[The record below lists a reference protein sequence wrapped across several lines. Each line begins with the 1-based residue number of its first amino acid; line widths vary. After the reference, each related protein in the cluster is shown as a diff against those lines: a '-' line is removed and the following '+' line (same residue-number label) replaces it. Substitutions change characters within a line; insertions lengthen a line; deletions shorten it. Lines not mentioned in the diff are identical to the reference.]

1 MSSFAGRMKEYPT
14 VSLDRFDREN
24 LHAQAYFLSHCHKD
38 HMKGLKGPLLK
49 RKLQFSRTVRL
60 YCSFVT
66 KELLLNNPKY
76 AFWEEN
82 IVPLELESPTQIS
95 LVDEASGQKEEV
107 VVTLLP
113 AGHCPGSVMFL
124 FEGCR
129 GNVLYTGDFRLA
141 VGDASRM
148 EHLHSGSRVKD
159 IRTVYLDS
167 TFYDPRFFQIPSRE
181 VCLRGIS
188 ELVGSWISQSPHH
201 VVWLNCK
208 AAYGYEYLFTNLGD
222 EFNTQVHV
230 NSLAMF
236 KKMPEI
242 LSYVTTDRR
251 TQIHACRHPK
261 DEEFFQG
268 NRLPCGCTA
277 ADGTPLRIISI
288 KPSTMWF
295 GERTKK
301 TNVLIK
307 TGASSYRACF
317 SFHSSYSE
325 IKDFLSYLEPVNI
338 YPSVVPIGRTLQEV
352 TQTLRTMCRKQLD
365 EDAAVYK
372 PLGVLKRSRLRR
384 RSNDSESDS
393 ELFEG
398 LDLVPVRKK
407 MNLNQEV
414 KQEKSAET
422 TAPPVVEPF
431 PLIDSDLR
439 SVGQNFL
446 DCTESNGEEEE
457 EEEEEEG
464 KGDQEKENKEALK
477 WEDFFAT
484 EVLSDSQNSQSQSCC
499 SVRTAS
505 PSRATGSQTPELFS
519 DEEEDVSLALSASQ
533 SNLDDTLILHPEHG
547 HAHARNGLVQ
557 SELEELPASQ
567 ASSDF
572 DVPCTPGSEAP
583 RPDELLQLYRKLA
596 SGEEVVARGHSFRDE
611 DVHESLDIVR
621 TMKTT
626 TCSLDPLVKM
636 ISTTGPVVT
645 STINVSLQSGSV
657 PAPIKPLLKR
667 PTLDLEIPSNRPT
680 ASLQILSKVLE
691 KVVAVQLNDHR
702 SADSVQVLLFTL
714 H

>member
-1 MSSFAGRMKEYPT
+1 MSSFAGRMREYPT

-76 AFWEEN
+76 AFWEEY

-95 LVDEASGQKEEV
+95 LVDEASGEKEEV

-124 FEGCR
+124 FEGR
-129 GNVLYTGDFRLA
+129 HGNVLYTGDFRLA
-141 VGDASRM
+141 AGDASRM

-159 IRTVYLDS
+159 IRSVYLDS
-167 TFYDPRFFQIPSRE
+167 TFYDPRFYQIPSRE
-181 VCLRGIS
+181 VCLKGIS
-188 ELVGSWISQSPHH
+188 ELIGNWISQSSYH

-222 EFNTQVHV
+222 EFGTQIHV

-251 TQIHACRHPK
+251 TQIHACRHPR
-261 DEEFFQG
+261 DDEFFQG

-301 TNVLIK
+301 TSIIIK
-307 TGASSYRACF
+307 TGSSSYRACF

-325 IKDFLSYLEPVNI
+325 IKDFLSYLQPVNI
-338 YPSVVPIGRTLQEV
+338 FPSVVPIGRTLADV
-352 TQTLRTMCRKQLD
+352 TQMLRQMCRNHPD
-365 EDAAVYK
+365 EAAFLYK
-372 PLGVLKRSRLRR
+372 PLGVLKRSRAQRPTD
-384 RSNDSESDS
+384 DSGSDD

-398 LDLVPVRKK
+398 LDLAPLRKK
-407 MNLNQEV
+407 VVLDQEPHN
-414 KQEKSAET
+414 ET
-422 TAPPVVEPF
+422 ASERTAPPVAMSL
-431 PLIDSDLR
+431 PLPVSDAT
-439 SVGQNFL
+439 SVGQNYF
-446 DCTESNGEEEE
+446 DCTESNGEDDDD
-457 EEEEEEG
+457 EEEEEG
-464 KGDQEKENKEALK
+464 KGDVRKAEGGDDAPK
-477 WEDFFAT
+477 WEDFFST
-484 EVLSDSQNSQSQSCC
+484 EPLSDSQNSQSHSCC
-499 SVRTAS
+499 SAAAPSPS
-505 PSRATGSQTPELFS
+505 PSRETGSQTPDLFS
-519 DEEEDVSLALSASQ
+519 DEDQTPDNLEPFSLTLSNHSSQ
-533 SNLDDTLILHPEHG
+533 SLDDTLILQNAKTEG
-547 HAHARNGLVQ
+547 VQ

-572 DVPCTPGSEAP
+572 DISSTPESRAP
-583 RPDELLQLYRKLA
+583 QPDELLPLYRKLA
-596 SGEEVVARGHSFRDE
+596 SGEEVVIRGGGQV
-611 DVHESLDIVR
+611 VHE
-621 TMKTT
+621 
-626 TCSLDPLVKM
+626 
-636 ISTTGPVVT
+636 G
-645 STINVSLQSGSV
+645 
-657 PAPIKPLLKR
+657 
-667 PTLDLEIPSNRPT
+667 E
-680 ASLQILSKVLE
+680 
-691 KVVAVQLNDHR
+691 
-702 SADSVQVLLFTL
+702 
-714 H
+714 